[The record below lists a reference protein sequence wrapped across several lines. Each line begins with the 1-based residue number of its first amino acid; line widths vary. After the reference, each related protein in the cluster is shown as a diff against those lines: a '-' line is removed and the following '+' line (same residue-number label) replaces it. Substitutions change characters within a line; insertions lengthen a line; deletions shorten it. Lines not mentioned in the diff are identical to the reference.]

1 MIRGLSEG
9 CLQLRQ
15 LEYGDIEEVVS
26 IEKLYFNKAWS
37 EKTFQKLLDHPDG
50 QVWVALQGED
60 LLGYVV
66 LQCSGDEAELINIA
80 VRKGKRKLG
89 IGSALLSK
97 TVDVAV
103 GLDVKKLFLEV
114 RSSNQQ
120 AISLYERFGF
130 DQVGTRSN
138 YYSNPRED
146 AQILCKLL

>member
-1 MIRGLSEG
+1 MEH
-9 CLQLRQ
+9 
-15 LEYGDIEEVVS
+15 GDIEEVVS
-26 IEKLYFNKAWS
+26 IEKLYFNKSWS
-37 EKTFQKLLDHPDG
+37 KKTFQKLLDHQDVE
-50 QVWVALQGED
+50 VWVALQGGD

-114 RSSNQQ
+114 VQFLCEAGVDKDNFSNLWLLV
-120 AISLYERFGF
+120 SLP
-130 DQVGTRSN
+130 V
-138 YYSNPRED
+138 
-146 AQILCKLL
+146 ALALLL

>member
-1 MIRGLSEG
+1 M
-9 CLQLRQ
+9 
-15 LEYGDIEEVVS
+15 
-26 IEKLYFNKAWS
+26 
-37 EKTFQKLLDHPDG
+37 
-50 QVWVALQGED
+50 ALQGED

-130 DQVGTRSN
+130 DQVGMRKN

-146 AQILCKLL
+146 AQILCRLL

>member
-1 MIRGLSEG
+1 M
-9 CLQLRQ
+9 
-15 LEYGDIEEVVS
+15 EYGDIEEVVS
-26 IEKLYFNKAWS
+26 IEKLYFNKSWS
-37 EKTFQKLLDHPDG
+37 KKTFRKLLDHQDVE
-50 QVWVALQGED
+50 VWVALQGED

-130 DQVGTRSN
+130 DQVGMRKN

-146 AQILCKLL
+146 AQILCRLL

>member
-1 MIRGLSEG
+1 M
-9 CLQLRQ
+9 
-15 LEYGDIEEVVS
+15 VS
-26 IEKLYFNKAWS
+26 KHTCFYVLFSRSADFQ
-37 EKTFQKLLDHPDG
+37 KTVQKLLDHQDVE
-50 QVWVALQGED
+50 VWVALQGGD

-130 DQVGTRSN
+130 DQVGMRKN

-146 AQILCKLL
+146 AQILCRLL

>member
-1 MIRGLSEG
+1 MEH
-9 CLQLRQ
+9 
-15 LEYGDIEEVVS
+15 GDIEEVDS
-26 IEKLYFNKAWS
+26 IEKLYFNKSWS
-37 EKTFQKLLDHPDG
+37 KKTFLKLLAHQDVE
-50 QVWVALQGED
+50 VWVALQGGD

-130 DQVGTRSN
+130 DQVGMRKN

-146 AQILCKLL
+146 AQILCRLL

>member
-1 MIRGLSEG
+1 MIRGLSEE

-15 LEYGDIEEVVS
+15 IEYGDIEEVVS
-26 IEKLYFNKAWS
+26 IEKLYFNKSWS
-37 EKTFQKLLDHPDG
+37 KKTFQNLLDHQDVE
-50 QVWVALQGED
+50 VWVALQGGD

-130 DQVGTRSN
+130 DQVGMRKN

-146 AQILCKLL
+146 AQILCRLL

>member
-1 MIRGLSEG
+1 MIRGLSEE

-15 LEYGDIEEVVS
+15 MEHGDIEEVVS
-26 IEKLYFNKAWS
+26 IEKLYFNKSWS
-37 EKTFQKLLDHPDG
+37 KKTFQKLLDHQDVE
-50 QVWVALQGED
+50 VWVALQGGD

-103 GLDVKKLFLEV
+103 RLDVKKLFLEV

-130 DQVGTRSN
+130 DQVGMRKN

-146 AQILCKLL
+146 AQILCRLL